1 MNRPARQDRPFAQR
15 TALVV
20 FDMLECYRP
29 KIEAAG
35 ALEPIGRLI
44 AACRQHE
51 VPVVYARADH
61 RPDGSDYSRVE
72 TDTDSDFR
80 PWSEDHQPTYRFG
93 KPPESMGVLA
103 EFAPQD
109 GDYDLPKHRWNAFFQ
124 TPLDL
129 WLRNVDADTV
139 LLVGG
144 STHVGIASTAF
155 AARDL
160 DYHVVIVRDGLTG
173 FEEQREFF
181 VEKVFPRMSRVRT
194 VDQVVELLGS

>member
-1 MNRPARQDRPFAQR
+1 MSDDPRPLRDRA
-15 TALVV
+15 ALVV

-35 ALEPIGRLI
+35 AVEPIQRLI
-44 AACRQHE
+44 AACREQG
-51 VPVVYARADH
+51 VPIFYARADH

-72 TDTDSDFR
+72 TDTDSEFR
-80 PWSEDHQPTYRFG
+80 PWSEDHQPQHRFSH
-93 KPPESMGVLA
+93 PPESMRVLE
-103 EFAPQD
+103 EFAPRP

-129 WLRNVDADTV
+129 WLRSVGADTV

-160 DYHVVIVRDGLTG
+160 DYHVVLVRDGLTG

-181 VEKVFPRMSRVRT
+181 IERVFPRMARIRT
-194 VDQVVELLGS
+194 VDQVVEMLDA

>member
-1 MNRPARQDRPFAQR
+1 MSHDPRPLCDRA
-15 TALVV
+15 ALVV

-35 ALEPIGRLI
+35 AVEPIQRLI
-44 AACRQHE
+44 AACREHG
-51 VPVVYARADH
+51 VPIFYARADH
-61 RPDGSDYSRVE
+61 RPDGTDYSRVE
-72 TDTDSDFR
+72 TDTDSEFR
-80 PWSEDHQPTYRFG
+80 PWSEDHQPQHRFSH
-93 KPPESMGVLA
+93 PPESMRVLE
-103 EFAPQD
+103 EFAPRP

-129 WLRNVDADTV
+129 WLRSVGADTV

-160 DYHVVIVRDGLTG
+160 DYHVVLVRDGLTG

-181 VEKVFPRMSRVRT
+181 IERVFPRMARIRT
-194 VDQVVELLGS
+194 VDQVAEMLDA